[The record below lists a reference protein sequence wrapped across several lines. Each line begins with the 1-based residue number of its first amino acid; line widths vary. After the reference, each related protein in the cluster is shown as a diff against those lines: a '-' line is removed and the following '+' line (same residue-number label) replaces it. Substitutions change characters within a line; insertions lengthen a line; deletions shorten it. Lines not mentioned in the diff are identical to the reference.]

1 MEYHG
6 QATLTFLTM
15 QHGSDWNRHQ
25 GVGATLLENWV
36 EERAVGHLIE
46 EERSDIEELCKKGH
60 KALLTYEGPSW

>member
-1 MEYHG
+1 
-6 QATLTFLTM
+6 M

-46 EERSDIEELCKKGH
+46 EERSDIKELCKKGH